1 MNTSYIFL
9 LIIFSIGLLSKSDL
23 LVLASIVLFILKLIR
38 FDNFLVIL
46 DNFGIKI
53 GLLFLLLSVM
63 VPLVDGSISLVEII
77 KSYKSIIAVF
87 ALVSGLLATK
97 VVGMGIILLERE
109 PELIVGMLLGSII
122 GIVFF
127 NGVPTGP
134 LLAAGLTA
142 IFYQLYSLLFN

>member
-1 MNTSYIFL
+1 
-9 LIIFSIGLLSKSDL
+9 
-23 LVLASIVLFILKLIR
+23 
-38 FDNFLVIL
+38 
-46 DNFGIKI
+46 
-53 GLLFLLLSVM
+53 M

>member
-1 MNTSYIFL
+1 M
-9 LIIFSIGLLSKSDL
+9 
-23 LVLASIVLFILKLIR
+23 ASTVLFTLKIIR
-38 FDNFLVIL
+38 LNNVLVIL
-46 DNFGIKI
+46 DNIGIKI

-77 KSYKSIIAVF
+77 RGYKSVVAAF
-87 ALVSGLLATK
+87 ALVSGLLATRII
-97 VVGMGIILLERE
+97 GMGIILLEQE

-127 NGVPTGP
+127 DGVPTGP

-142 IFYQLYSLLFN
+142 VFYQLYSLLIN

>member
-1 MNTSYIFL
+1 
-9 LIIFSIGLLSKSDL
+9 
-23 LVLASIVLFILKLIR
+23 VLFILKLIR